1 MDDSCCACIQTVYN
15 LMLAVPIAHPRNV
28 IPYRI
33 NGTSALVTWTHLSL
47 AEARGFITNYNI
59 TYWMVGSDI
68 MDSESILVPG
78 GENSTI
84 ISGLDPDSQYYFRVS
99 ASTVV
104 GQSNFSDPVFL
115 FRNTTFDQGNQSKY
129 SKYTAISRII

>member
-1 MDDSCCACIQTVYN
+1 MHPLFHLI
-15 LMLAVPIAHPRNV
+15 AVPVSHPQNV
-28 IPYRI
+28 VISRI
-33 NGTSALVTWTHLSL
+33 NGTSALVTWTYLSL

-78 GENSTI
+78 GDNSTV

-104 GQSNFSDPVFL
+104 GQSNFSDPVIL
-115 FRNTTFDQGNQSKY
+115 SQHNTLDQGDQ
-129 SKYTAISRII
+129 ILLIIA